1 MNQQLSKAGPYDI
14 VEVLHRGPRATTY
27 LAVRDASEVEVVLK
41 MAVDPSLEE
50 AASSTMAPLVHRHI
64 VHVVEQG
71 YDNRFPYIVMELLR
85 GRTLAELMADTNFV
99 ADLPTKVD
107 LIAQVCLGL
116 HHAHEQRVVHGNV
129 RPDNV
134 FVTDDGTAKIL
145 NFISLGAA
153 SAVDRTIVSDHPV
166 VGSFEYM
173 SPEQIIGRDAL
184 DGRSDVFSVGVV
196 LYELIAGRRPFQ
208 GVSTTATLA
217 RILRDDPAAL
227 DVPPRLNAIL
237 KRALG
242 KEPEKRFASAQELAY
257 ALWMM
262 GMPEATLEPD
272 AEPEE
277 GASRTMI
284 AEPAYE
290 EEEEEAEAVV
300 AEEEEGI
307 LTRCANWIKRAL
319 GRE

>member
-1 MNQQLSKAGPYDI
+1 VNQQLSKAGPYDI

-129 RPDNV
+129 L
-134 FVTDDGTAKIL
+134 TDDGTAKIL